1 MGKVLRRLYYW
12 VHQRRIATDLNE
24 EIELHRSLKQEELER
39 TGLASV
45 QAATHTRRA
54 LGNAL
59 LSREDARGVWISPWL
74 DQLWQDICYG
84 ARQLRK
90 NPGFTA
96 IAMLTLALGI
106 GANSAVFSM
115 VNGILLEQLP
125 YKDPQ
130 QLVLLS
136 EQLPNAPAKFG
147 VSPPDFEFIRSNPRT
162 FSGMAAYRT
171 VFYELSG
178 VGTSQRLTGA
188 RVSPELFALL
198 GVSPVL
204 GATLT
209 QNDDRQQSRVAL
221 ITEGLWSHAF
231 GRDPSIVGRAIL
243 LDRQPYTVVGIMGH
257 AFVFPPRGAELN
269 GEPADVFTPIAFS
282 PAERQGFG
290 MFYNNTVVAR
300 LKPGATTE
308 QARAELASLLKSL
321 LAIYPPVLAPFM
333 SGLSVPITPFNEE
346 LVGRSRRLLLVLM
359 ATVAVVL
366 LIACA
371 DVAILILTRSRS
383 HQRDIAIRSSL
394 GARPLRIVRQLL
406 TEASLLAVGAG
417 ALGLLLGR
425 FSIQAFLLLA
435 GQALPRAEFVTMNYR
450 VVACTAVAALLTPL
464 LFATLPALRAAFA
477 ADAEIL
483 RRNMTNATP
492 TRGRFRLLAVF
503 AVSQIAMALI
513 VSVGSGLLVRSFLL
527 LSRTD
532 PGFRPEGVVRLT
544 ATLPSGKYPVGAPMR
559 SFYQQALEAVRRIP
573 GVLVAGEGNDLPLS
587 VRERRAFTPRGNTR
601 EVPQASRLVAPTWIS
616 PGYFETLGIPLKRG
630 RAFVDSDNRNSQAV
644 VVVNE
649 VLAHMLWPNADPI
662 GNQIKWGI
670 EASQA
675 PWMTIVGVAGDV
687 KQSTLDTAT
696 MAQVYVPI
704 TQEPLTDFYRT
715 IHLVVRS
722 DRDADSLISDLRSSI
737 REIDPGLP
745 VKVQTVTEM
754 VSESLKP
761 QRFSMTLVLL
771 FAGIALL
778 LSTLGIY
785 GVLASVV
792 SQQTQEIGVRIA
804 LGATTPEVIW
814 VVFRRALTM
823 MAIGGAIG
831 IAGAFG
837 AAKLMSSLLYE
848 VRSTDAPAFF
858 GAAGVLALL
867 ALIASLFP
875 AWRATRVDPIL
886 ALKVE

>member
-1 MGKVLRRLYYW
+1 MGKLLRRLYYW
-12 VHQRRIATDLNE
+12 IHQRRIAAELNE

-39 TGLASV
+39 TGLASA
-45 QAATHTRRA
+45 QAAARTRHA
-54 LGNAL
+54 LGDTL

-74 DQLWQDICYG
+74 DQLWQDIRYG

-90 NPGFTA
+90 NPGFA
-96 IAMLTLALGI
+96 VIAMLTLALGI

-125 YKDPQ
+125 YRDPQ

-136 EQLPNAPAKFG
+136 EQLPNAPGKFG
-147 VSPPDFEFIRSNPRT
+147 VSPPDFEFIRSNAQT
-162 FSGMAAYRT
+162 FSEMAAYRT
-171 VFYELSG
+171 VSYELSG
-178 VGTSQRLTGA
+178 IGASQRLTGA
-188 RVSPELFALL
+188 RVSPELFSLL

-204 GATLT
+204 GSTLT
-209 QNDDRQQSRVAL
+209 QNDDRQQSRVAV
-221 ITEGLWSHAF
+221 ITEGLWSRAF
-231 GRDPSIVGRAIL
+231 GRDPSMVGHAIL
-243 LDRQPYTVVGIMGH
+243 LDRQPYTVVGIMGR

-282 PAERQGFG
+282 PAERRGFG

-300 LKPGATTE
+300 LKPSATTE
-308 QARAELASLLKSL
+308 RGRTEMAGLLKSL
-321 LAIYPPVLAPFM
+321 RSIYPPILAPFI

-371 DVAILILTRSRS
+371 DVANLILTRSSS
-383 HQRDIAIRSSL
+383 HQRDIAIRLSL
-394 GARPLRIVRQLL
+394 GAGPLRLVRQLL
-406 TEASLLAVGAG
+406 TEAVLLAAGAG

-450 VVACTAVAALLTPL
+450 VVAFTVAAALLTPL
-464 LFATLPALRAAFA
+464 LFAALPALRAAFA
-477 ADAEIL
+477 ADAEML
-483 RRNMTNATP
+483 KRNVTNATP
-492 TRGRFRLLAVF
+492 TRGRFRLLAAL
-503 AVSQIAMALI
+503 AVSQIALALI
-513 VSVGSGLLVRSFLL
+513 LSVGSGLLVRSFLL
-527 LSRTD
+527 LSRTN
-532 PGFRPEGVVRLT
+532 PGFRSEHVVQLS
-544 ATLPSGKYPVGAPMR
+544 ATLPSGKYPVGPPMR

-573 GVLVAGEGNDLPLS
+573 GVLVAGEGSDLPLS
-587 VRERRAFTPRGNTR
+587 VRERRGYTPRGNTR
-601 EVPQASRLVAPTWIS
+601 DVPQASRLVAPTWIS
-616 PGYFETLGIPLKRG
+616 RGYFEALGIPLKRG
-630 RAFVDSDNRNSQAV
+630 RAFVDTDNRNSQLV
-644 VVVNE
+644 VIVNE

-687 KQSTLDTAT
+687 KQSTLDKGT

-715 IHLVVRS
+715 VHLVVRS
-722 DRDADSLISDLRSSI
+722 NRDADSLISDLRSSI
-737 REIDPGLP
+737 RELDSDLP
-745 VKVQTVTEM
+745 VKVQTATEM
-754 VSESLKP
+754 VGESLKP
-761 QRFSMTLVLL
+761 QRFSTTLVLL

-785 GVLASVV
+785 GVLANVV

-804 LGATTPEVIW
+804 LGATTREVIW
-814 VVFRRALTM
+814 IVLRRALTM
-823 MAIGGAIG
+823 MSIGGAIG
-831 IAGAFG
+831 IAGAF
-837 AAKLMSSLLYE
+837 AATRLMSSLLYE
-848 VRSTDAPAFF
+848 VRPTDGPAYFS
-858 GAAGVLALL
+858 AAGALALL
-867 ALIASLFP
+867 ALTASLFP